1 MEERGAV
8 VGGAAIIL
16 AYLWGA
22 VPIVYIAV
30 RLLRGVDIRRYGAG
44 NIGASNAVVQL
55 GLPAGLLLGMADAF
69 GKGTMPIM
77 LARLLGLSAD
87 VQVGI
92 ALAAVAGH
100 NWSPYLKFTGGRGV
114 ATAMGAYVAFG
125 LWQQL
130 LFGVIAVGIVGW
142 LMLRN
147 LALWTVIG
155 MTLVVPL
162 ALLLGQPKEVVL
174 LLMGLVVLVVLK
186 RLTGNWEPPATG
198 ESRSR
203 VMLYRLLYDRD
214 IADRAEWI
222 RRQSPGE
229 PEGSG

>member
-1 MEERGAV
+1 MV
-8 VGGAAIIL
+8 L
-16 AYLWGA
+16 AYLCGA
-22 VPIVYIAV
+22 VPIVYIVV
-30 RLLRGVDIRRYGAG
+30 RLLRGIDIRRYGTG
-44 NIGASNAVVQL
+44 NMGASNAVVQL
-55 GLPAGLLLGMADAF
+55 GLPKGLLLGMVDAF
-69 GKGTMPIM
+69 GKGTLPIM
-77 LARLLGLSAD
+77 LARLLGLGAD
-87 VQVGI
+87 IQVGI

-130 LFGVIAVGIVGW
+130 LFGLIVVGFVGW

-162 ALLLGQPKEVVL
+162 AILLGQSREVVL
-174 LLMGLVVLVVLK
+174 LLLGLVALVMLK
-186 RLTGNWEPPATG
+186 RLTGNWQPLAT
-198 ESRSR
+198 EAPRSR
-203 VMLYRLLYDRD
+203 VMLNRLLYDRD
-214 IADRAEWI
+214 VADRAAWI
-222 RRQSPGE
+222 RRQSPGD